1 MNIEDRIAESS
12 AIWKGLAAASGGLR
26 IFPDS
31 LSETGGTYVWVARR
45 AMEVFA
51 RHEALSAS
59 PEPQKPPIPKAASV
73 KDNVAMSDPLTRPEL
88 DAKLETIEAKMDG
101 RLARIEDA
109 VQRISDD
116 NAATRAGISS
126 LKTTLIVT
134 TIGAVL
140 TIVLGVAAF
149 NATLQSNMLSAFQ
162 VGQQTSQQK

>member
-1 MNIEDRIAESS
+1 
-12 AIWKGLAAASGGLR
+12 LR
-26 IFPDS
+26 EPELD
-31 LSETGGTYVWVARR
+31 GDNG
-45 AMEVFA
+45 AMET
-51 RHEALSAS
+51 
-59 PEPQKPPIPKAASV
+59 PINRA
-73 KDNVAMSDPLTRPEL
+73 EL

-116 NAATRAGISS
+116 NAATRAGISN

-134 TIGAVL
+134 AIGAVL

-162 VGQQTSQQK
+162 VGQQTAQHK